1 MGGRKMLETKS
12 GRFVLKSRESLH
24 GRELDVVVDSQTGV
38 NYVTY
43 LASSSALLSPL
54 LDRDGK
60 PLTDTLPIDTL

>member
-1 MGGRKMLETKS
+1 MLETKS

-38 NYVTY
+38 NYVTF
-43 LASSSALLSPL
+43 LGSASAPLSLL

-60 PLTDTLPIDTL
+60 PLADELPVKEPET

>member
-1 MGGRKMLETKS
+1 MLEIKS
-12 GRFVLKSRESLH
+12 GRFLLKSREILH

-43 LASSSALLSPL
+43 LASSSAPLSPL

-60 PLTDTLPIDTL
+60 PLTDSLPIETP

>member
-1 MGGRKMLETKS
+1 MLEIKS
-12 GRFVLKSRESLH
+12 GRFLLKSREILH

-43 LASSSALLSPL
+43 LASSSAPLSPL

-60 PLTDTLPIDTL
+60 PLTGTLPIDTP

>member
-1 MGGRKMLETKS
+1 MLEIQP

-43 LASSSALLSPL
+43 LASASAPLSPL
-54 LDRDGK
+54 LDKDGK
-60 PLTDTLPIDTL
+60 PLVDELPLENV

>member
-1 MGGRKMLETKS
+1 MLEIKS
-12 GRFVLKSRESLH
+12 GRFLLKSREILH

-43 LASSSALLSPL
+43 LASSSAALSPL

-60 PLTDTLPIDTL
+60 PLTDTLPIETP